1 MRLIIQLVLIT
12 IIAFSIYG
20 GIKSSEWQYPIA
32 IITLAA
38 LGLIVSKVRSNNNSA
53 KNSATATTSSGF
65 IATTTSS
72 SSDSGGCG
80 SDGGGC

>member
-1 MRLIIQLVLIT
+1 MRLIIQLMLIT

-20 GIKSSEWQYPIA
+20 GIKNSEWQYPIA

-38 LGLIVSKVRSNNNSA
+38 LGLIVSKVRSINNSA